1 MNEKSIR
8 RVYKRS
14 AIVTF
19 FLIAVVGILLGIYFN
34 EFRQNDRVNNCASDS
49 VRLINNMVSSLNRIN
64 VMSLDSTEASFAQFS
79 QKDTV
84 QEELA

>member
-1 MNEKSIR
+1 
-8 RVYKRS
+8 
-14 AIVTF
+14 
-19 FLIAVVGILLGIYFN
+19 
-34 EFRQNDRVNNCASDS
+34 S

-84 QEELA
+84 QEELAYFQEKVDTFLNETTIIEAFTTYCYHWQKVL